1 MVPENNDQAVS
12 MASTFKDKMVEL
24 TGDDQAIAVY
34 QTFESGAEDFS
45 TQLQAIKD
53 SGVNTVFLAGDMTD
67 AVNVLKQAKK
77 MNLDNVTF
85 LGDSTWESDEFRDLA
100 GNGITNNVVF
110 STLYTDEET
119 VTETSQEF
127 LDAYEE
133 KYGKESADAAT
144 ALGFDAYLIAIQ
156 AIERAGE
163 NCTGEDVREALAQTE
178 NFQGA
183 SGEITF
189 DNIGDPKKSVV
200 INTFENQKI
209 TSICTIAPD
218 EPEQQSDKSKKQ
230 EKKKEEKK
238 NGTEN

>member
-1 MVPENNDQAVS
+1 MC
-12 MASTFKDKMVEL
+12 
-24 TGDDQAIAVY
+24 I
-34 QTFESGAEDFS
+34 
-45 TQLQAIKD
+45 
-53 SGVNTVFLAGDMTD
+53 
-67 AVNVLKQAKK
+67 
-77 MNLDNVTF
+77 
-85 LGDSTWESDEFRDLA
+85 RDR
-100 GNGITNNVVF
+100 F

-183 SGEITF
+183 VSYTHLDVYKRQVWGSA
-189 DNIGDPKKSVV
+189 DYH
-200 INTFENQKI
+200 
-209 TSICTIAPD
+209 
-218 EPEQQSDKSKKQ
+218 
-230 EKKKEEKK
+230 
-238 NGTEN
+238 

>member
-1 MVPENNDQAVS
+1 
-12 MASTFKDKMVEL
+12 
-24 TGDDQAIAVY
+24 
-34 QTFESGAEDFS
+34 
-45 TQLQAIKD
+45 
-53 SGVNTVFLAGDMTD
+53 
-67 AVNVLKQAKK
+67 

-163 NCTGEDVREALAQTE
+163 NCTGEDVRESLAQTE

-218 EPEQQSDKSKKQ
+218 EPEQKSDKNKKQ
-230 EKKKEEKK
+230 EKKKEEKE